1 MVSNP
6 YEVLGVSPNASND
19 EIKRAYRDL
28 SRKYHPDSYVD
39 NPLAGLA
46 EEKFK
51 EVQEAYDQIMKE
63 RDGGYQSGYGNQGA
77 RSYQNTASSQ
87 DDLQFQAA
95 YNYING
101 RQYQQALN
109 VLSRMQNRNAQWYY
123 LSACANMGMGNNVN
137 ALNMARQAQSMDPGN
152 PEYANLVNRLQW
164 NSNRYQQGGGYPYA
178 NNNNVNALNMA
189 RQAQSMDPG
198 NPEYANL
205 VNRLQWNSN
214 RYQQG
219 GGYPYA
225 NNGGGG
231 CGTGNFC
238 CDMWCA
244 DSLCECMGGDLCSC
258 M

>member
-63 RDGGYQSGYGNQGA
+63 RDGGYQNGYGNQGA
-77 RSYQNTASSQ
+77 GSYQSIASSQ
-87 DDLQFQAA
+87 DDVQFQAA

-109 VLSRMQNRNAQWYY
+109 VLARMQNRNARWYY
-123 LSACANMGMGNNVN
+123 FKRLRQYGN
-137 ALNMARQAQSMDPGN
+137 GK
-152 PEYANLVNRLQW
+152 
-164 NSNRYQQGGGYPYA
+164 
-178 NNNNVNALNMA
+178 
-189 RQAQSMDPG
+189 
-198 NPEYANL
+198 
-205 VNRLQWNSN
+205 
-214 RYQQG
+214 
-219 GGYPYA
+219 
-225 NNGGGG
+225 
-231 CGTGNFC
+231 
-238 CDMWCA
+238 
-244 DSLCECMGGDLCSC
+244 
-258 M
+258 